1 MVHTLNVIFSVLLRK
16 MCPVQDLMV
25 LLQAI
30 AFVKN
35 FPKRLAAFDSLQES
49 TDTAELFRSLQEN
62 TVMVDVKMNNIKDY
76 IFKHS
81 VTQDCV

>member
-1 MVHTLNVIFSVLLRK
+1 MVHTLNVVFSVLMRK

-35 FPKRLAAFDSLQES
+35 SPKRLVAFDSLQQI
-49 TDTAELFRSLQEN
+49 TGTVELFKSLQEN
-62 TVMVDVKMNNIKDY
+62 TVMVDVKMNNITDY
-76 IFKHS
+76 IFNHS
-81 VTQDCV
+81 VTQDGV

>member
-1 MVHTLNVIFSVLLRK
+1 MRK
-16 MCPVQDLMV
+16 MCRMQDLMV

-35 FPKRLAAFDSLQES
+35 SPKRLVAFDSLQQS
-49 TDTAELFRSLQEN
+49 TGTVELFRSLQEN
-62 TVMVDVKMNNIKDY
+62 TVMVDVKMNNITDY

-81 VTQDCV
+81 VTQVGV

>member
-1 MVHTLNVIFSVLLRK
+1 MVHTLNVIFSVLMRK

-35 FPKRLAAFDSLQES
+35 SLKRLAAFDSLQES
-49 TDTAELFRSLQEN
+49 TG
-62 TVMVDVKMNNIKDY
+62 TV
-76 IFKHS
+76 
-81 VTQDCV
+81 

>member
-1 MVHTLNVIFSVLLRK
+1 MRK
-16 MCPVQDLMV
+16 MCRMQDLMV

-35 FPKRLAAFDSLQES
+35 SPKRLVAFDSLQQS
-49 TDTAELFRSLQEN
+49 TGTVELFRCLQEN
-62 TVMVDVKMNNIKDY
+62 TVMVDVKMNNITDY

-81 VTQDCV
+81 VTQVGV